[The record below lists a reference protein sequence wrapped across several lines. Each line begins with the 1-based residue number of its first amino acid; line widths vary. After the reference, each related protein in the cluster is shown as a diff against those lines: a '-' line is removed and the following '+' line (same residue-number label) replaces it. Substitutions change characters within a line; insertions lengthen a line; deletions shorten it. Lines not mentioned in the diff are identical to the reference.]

1 MSPTLEK
8 GLEFLIATVT
18 DIFFLTLA
26 ILGLIVIMSRS
37 LGTWVVF
44 SNAF

>member
-18 DIFFLTLA
+18 GIFFLTLA
-26 ILGLIVIMSRS
+26 IRWLDRHY
-37 LGTWVVF
+37 F
-44 SNAF
+44 